1 MQVPSFLNM
10 LLEDIDNNDYPNFQI
25 QVKEWVTDDTVE
37 QGRVVSQ
44 DPAPDRMVKSG
55 STISLTIS
63 SGPSTDTM
71 RDVLNYSLENA
82 KTVLDNLALDLV
94 INVVEESSDLAAGT
108 VIRTDPVYGEPLTA
122 GQTVTLYVSSGP
134 AITLVPVPELLGLT
148 QEKAVEKLD
157 ELGLLYEITEVPHE
171 EAEGTVVYQSI
182 KQGEEV
188 KVGTTVNIQV
198 SKGMEEDED
207 EEDDPN
213 EEDQNPNDTSG
224 LPQERLIYLDLPQ
237 QLEHEVVVTVKLD
250 DVTMDEFPVDPET
263 LNDQHQVPIALTSV
277 GIHRVDVYLDGAIY
291 YTFYYD
297 FDTGE
302 VVPEE
307 AIQTDGE
314 ADADG
319 EG

>member
-1 MQVPSFLNM
+1 M
-10 LLEDIDNNDYPNFQI
+10 
-25 QVKEWVTDDTVE
+25 
-37 QGRVVSQ
+37 
-44 DPAPDRMVKSG
+44 
-55 STISLTIS
+55 
-63 SGPSTDTM
+63 
-71 RDVLNYSLENA
+71 
-82 KTVLDNLALDLV
+82 DLV

-207 EEDDPN
+207 EEDDPMRRIRIRTT
-213 EEDQNPNDTSG
+213 PPACPRSG
-224 LPQERLIYLDLPQ
+224 SSIWICRR
-237 QLEHEVVVTVKLD
+237 QL
-250 DVTMDEFPVDPET
+250 
-263 LNDQHQVPIALTSV
+263 
-277 GIHRVDVYLDGAIY
+277 
-291 YTFYYD
+291 
-297 FDTGE
+297 
-302 VVPEE
+302 
-307 AIQTDGE
+307 
-314 ADADG
+314 
-319 EG
+319 